1 MESLIHLKII
11 NKGGII
17 MDEVYKPT
25 IKKFLGK
32 EVRVITVGLKQY
44 IILKDMFDVLG
55 RVKSDGT

>member
-1 MESLIHLKII
+1 
-11 NKGGII
+11 

-55 RVKSDGT
+55 RVKADGT